1 MTEEE
6 RLAYNKEKQ
15 RQHNKARLEKLK
27 ATRAAEGKKDDQEF
41 QDATPLP
48 TPTPVRFSFGKGGNH
63 VGDCCVTHDGKRVV
77 SIVHG
82 AEEKGHQNVF
92 FAFLQNVFFR
102 VFAGVDTGGDVDG
115 EFRVGGYGDAVP
127 IHLPIAHLSR
137 LQ

>member
-48 TPTPVRFSFGKGGNH
+48 TPTPVRFSFGLLCH
-63 VGDCCVTHDGKRVV
+63 
-77 SIVHG
+77 
-82 AEEKGHQNVF
+82 A
-92 FAFLQNVFFR
+92 
-102 VFAGVDTGGDVDG
+102 
-115 EFRVGGYGDAVP
+115 
-127 IHLPIAHLSR
+127 
-137 LQ
+137 